1 MAWQSCDVSVSQSS
15 WVKREAAWLFVVLQ
29 VRLSL
34 LVAWVVPYFATLYD
48 IVYELH
54 LPHYFT
60 HFLLRLLHSSS
71 RSPSL
76 IIILH
81 RPFSPSSTDPPFTTR
96 NLEKM
101 DDTRLHNIRRQIE
114 SNDPKLNKLTI
125 SDVGLSDS
133 YHPHDGDWERDGNGI
148 GSNEHIKEL
157 WFGRTQ
163 NVIREKF
170 EAFCRG
176 IACNKSISI
185 LKISCCAL
193 FDGDIFNL
201 LTPFF
206 EQNINLRSLTLDIDL
221 RSLMLDGLP
230 NAVRLLSASLTRFNT
245 LREFECSDNDLLDNE

>member
-125 SDVGLSDS
+125 SDVGLSGS

-157 WFGRTQ
+157 WFGNLDHTH
-163 NVIREKF
+163 VIREKF

-176 IACNKSISI
+176 IACNKSINLLTI
-185 LKISCCAL
+185 CCRAL

-206 EQNINLRSLTLDIDL
+206 EQNINLRSLTLD
-221 RSLMLDGLP
+221 GLHNAP